1 MCAVACCIAALTHVE
16 ILQRITVDDVKLLT
30 GRMYRLT
37 QVAQQGI
44 PTGRAA
50 LGMVLGLVQ
59 DAARLRQLVRN
70 STRYVLDV
78 GVRAFVQV
86 DNSTSN
92 VSLRIPK
99 IVFEFRGHKV
109 MPDDS
114 LSRKSKLLAR
124 IATVDELVVPRNSRR
139 DVPIAMR
146 VEVMTAVMRLLVEEG
161 GFGSIDAFVLTMH
174 IDRGRHLPS
183 FPIHIFTHRNGQL
196 RVSPMLQSG
205 GFSEEDQEWFRDT
218 FAAVLTDF
226 QDSSLAQELQEHRD
240 DPEYEEIIR
249 AKDGFLETMNMIKR
263 CRGGEEVVL
272 DDGVGS
278 GDDDFDVR
286 NGVEDDA
293 TVSVPDL
300 LVTATL
306 HLTVR
311 RRCWLVHV

>member
-1 MCAVACCIAALTHVE
+1 MCAVACAALTHVE
-16 ILQRITVDDVKLLT
+16 VLQRITVDDVKLLT

-124 IATVDELVVPRNSRR
+124 IAALNELVVPRNSRR

-311 RRCWLVHV
+311 RWCWLVHV

>member
-1 MCAVACCIAALTHVE
+1 MCAVACAALTHVE
-16 ILQRITVDDVKLLT
+16 VLQRITVDDVKLLT

-124 IATVDELVVPRNSRR
+124 IAALNELVVPRNSRR
-139 DVPIAMR
+139 DEPIAMR
-146 VEVMTAVMRLLVEEG
+146 VEVMTAVMWLLVEEG

-249 AKDGFLETMNMIKR
+249 AKDGFLETMNTIKR

-311 RRCWLVHV
+311 RWCWLVHV

>member
-1 MCAVACCIAALTHVE
+1 MCAVACCTAALTHVE
-16 ILQRITVDDVKLLT
+16 VLQRITVDDVKLLT

-124 IATVDELVVPRNSRR
+124 IAALNELVVPRNSRR
-139 DVPIAMR
+139 DEPIAMR
-146 VEVMTAVMRLLVEEG
+146 VEVMTAVMWLLVEEG

-311 RRCWLVHV
+311 RWCWLVHV

>member
-1 MCAVACCIAALTHVE
+1 MCAVACAALTHVE
-16 ILQRITVDDVKLLT
+16 VLQRITVDDVKLLT

-124 IATVDELVVPRNSRR
+124 IAALNELVVPRNSRR
-139 DVPIAMR
+139 DEPIAMR
-146 VEVMTAVMRLLVEEG
+146 VEVMTAVMWLLVEEG

>member
-1 MCAVACCIAALTHVE
+1 MCAVACAALTHVE
-16 ILQRITVDDVKLLT
+16 VLQRITVDDVKLLT

-124 IATVDELVVPRNSRR
+124 IAALNELVVPRNSRR
-139 DVPIAMR
+139 DEPIAMR
-146 VEVMTAVMRLLVEEG
+146 VEVMTAVMWLLVEEG

-311 RRCWLVHV
+311 RWCWLVHV